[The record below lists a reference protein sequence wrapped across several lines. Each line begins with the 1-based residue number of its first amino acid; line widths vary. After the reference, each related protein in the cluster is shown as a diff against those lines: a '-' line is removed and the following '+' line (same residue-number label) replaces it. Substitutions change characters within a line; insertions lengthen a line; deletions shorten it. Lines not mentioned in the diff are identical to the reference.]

1 MLLVVLNKTLR
12 KIRLLVSN
20 CEKKKDRK
28 TTKETRRAA
37 EKHGESKPSTKMDTR
52 HPTEKIPDP
61 WFN

>member
-1 MLLVVLNKTLR
+1 
-12 KIRLLVSN
+12 LLVSN